1 MSNEDFDE
9 YSHINISNLSEDNF
23 NNNTLNNRVSNEDS
37 LSIFDK
43 GYQLRPIEAFL
54 INKLLPFSV
63 KMESEDN
70 YKRYLVMKD
79 DSTNPY
85 KNRKKRKKKKLQKDD
100 NSSLSSFDDG
110 NFLINRLP
118 SKVVNDKTINII
130 HQGKRERLFMQ
141 LRCEKV
147 IEKIKK
153 HKYESI
159 FYSSASLSDF
169 LITHGIKRNQLAE
182 KAGKNSKIHVSL
194 KKIYKKVNEKIY
206 RSLYELGNDLRRIW
220 SYFFKQF
227 ADVPQLYSIIYTMSE
242 FCEELIKEI
251 DLLPNIKLNQKFCL
265 SLNANKFNPINGIK
279 NNSINQ
285 NIVLKR
291 RPLFKTTVVNF
302 PNKFSNN
309 DIQML
314 TMEEKS
320 FLVDNIQNLQQ
331 EYLANIVNM
340 LNGSVQNQDEN
351 NNYFEFNIESLS
363 PLKQRQ
369 LYNYVIR
376 CLRTRPIN
384 NDQVRN
390 VQLNNDYEEKNEL
403 EQIRQLKNDL
413 GFSDSLPYQIVQKQ
427 NISKQVNDID
437 LQESSDYSF

>member
-1 MSNEDFDE
+1 
-9 YSHINISNLSEDNF
+9 
-23 NNNTLNNRVSNEDS
+23 
-37 LSIFDK
+37 
-43 GYQLRPIEAFL
+43 
-54 INKLLPFSV
+54 
-63 KMESEDN
+63 
-70 YKRYLVMKD
+70 
-79 DSTNPY
+79 
-85 KNRKKRKKKKLQKDD
+85 
-100 NSSLSSFDDG
+100 
-110 NFLINRLP
+110 
-118 SKVVNDKTINII
+118 
-130 HQGKRERLFMQ
+130 
-141 LRCEKV
+141 
-147 IEKIKK
+147 
-153 HKYESI
+153 
-159 FYSSASLSDF
+159 
-169 LITHGIKRNQLAE
+169 
-182 KAGKNSKIHVSL
+182 
-194 KKIYKKVNEKIY
+194 
-206 RSLYELGNDLRRIW
+206 
-220 SYFFKQF
+220 
-227 ADVPQLYSIIYTMSE
+227 MSE

-265 SLNANKFNPINGIK
+265 SINSNKFNPLSGIK

-291 RPLFKTTVVNF
+291 KPLFKTTIVNF
-302 PNKFSNN
+302 PNKYSNN
-309 DIQML
+309 DLQML

-363 PLKQRQ
+363 PIKQRQ

-376 CLRTRPIN
+376 CLRTKPVN
-384 NDQVRN
+384 NDPVRN
-390 VQLNNDYEEKNEL
+390 VQMNNDYEEKNEL

>member
-43 GYQLRPIEAFL
+43 GYHLRPIEAFL

-227 ADVPQLYSIIYTMSE
+227 ADDPQ
-242 FCEELIKEI
+242 
-251 DLLPNIKLNQKFCL
+251 
-265 SLNANKFNPINGIK
+265 
-279 NNSINQ
+279 
-285 NIVLKR
+285 
-291 RPLFKTTVVNF
+291 
-302 PNKFSNN
+302 
-309 DIQML
+309 
-314 TMEEKS
+314 
-320 FLVDNIQNLQQ
+320 
-331 EYLANIVNM
+331 
-340 LNGSVQNQDEN
+340 
-351 NNYFEFNIESLS
+351 
-363 PLKQRQ
+363 
-369 LYNYVIR
+369 
-376 CLRTRPIN
+376 
-384 NDQVRN
+384 
-390 VQLNNDYEEKNEL
+390 
-403 EQIRQLKNDL
+403 
-413 GFSDSLPYQIVQKQ
+413 
-427 NISKQVNDID
+427 
-437 LQESSDYSF
+437 

>member
-1 MSNEDFDE
+1 MKVEKIIE
-9 YSHINISNLSEDNF
+9 NIDIKNYITSIEIIEDNKIKI
-23 NNNTLNNRVSNEDS
+23 TYEIPDS
-37 LSIFDK
+37 VLS
-43 GYQLRPIEAFL
+43 GS
-54 INKLLPFSV
+54 INVQIKQPEKKV
-63 KMESEDN
+63 YEHE
-70 YKRYLVMKD
+70 YI
-79 DSTNPY
+79 PY
-85 KNRKKRKKKKLQKDD
+85 PRKKTKVQKDD

-309 DIQML
+309 DIQMMYN
-314 TMEEKS
+314 TKS
-320 FLVDNIQNLQQ
+320 AKNLNILQN
-331 EYLANIVNM
+331 VN
-340 LNGSVQNQDEN
+340 
-351 NNYFEFNIESLS
+351 Y
-363 PLKQRQ
+363 
-369 LYNYVIR
+369 
-376 CLRTRPIN
+376 T
-384 NDQVRN
+384 
-390 VQLNNDYEEKNEL
+390 
-403 EQIRQLKNDL
+403 
-413 GFSDSLPYQIVQKQ
+413 
-427 NISKQVNDID
+427 
-437 LQESSDYSF
+437 SS